1 MDWMMMMLLMGN
13 GRQLDRERLRTWAM
27 NDRKEKMETYAK
39 ISRGLAFG
47 AYYVYSSLKLKVK
60 TAAGEV
66 DATDSTVSSTAKQ
79 NATLAGIQELYRA
92 MPWFALVN
100 EAATF
105 VGETVAKATS
115 LDPIML
121 ELFSS
126 SQPPA
131 GAPTSIQVGAP
142 PIQQAPV
149 FGAAT
154 GRTIRVSA
162 PNGQMVPLRLNANG
176 ITVEDPNWTVS
187 VD

>member
-92 MPWFALVN
+92 TALLVADLRPRKFAARRKRKRIDRRLAYQQGSHRHLHDGNADIVCPFGLLV
-100 EAATF
+100 
-105 VGETVAKATS
+105 
-115 LDPIML
+115 
-121 ELFSS
+121 
-126 SQPPA
+126 
-131 GAPTSIQVGAP
+131 
-142 PIQQAPV
+142 
-149 FGAAT
+149 
-154 GRTIRVSA
+154 
-162 PNGQMVPLRLNANG
+162 LR
-176 ITVEDPNWTVS
+176 
-187 VD
+187 